1 MEPATEGVAMV
12 ALGMAVTVLAVW
24 SWMLVREILAVR
36 RSAKKSRQ
44 QTITEIQGAQIVA
57 EKHLALLQERVM
69 RLEHRLKSQATF
81 TAMEGRPRPRWDA
94 QQGEEARTPQAKA
107 SITRH
112 LC

>member
-1 MEPATEGVAMV
+1 MEPATERI
-12 ALGMAVTVLAVW
+12 ALVLLVMGFTLLAVW
-24 SWMLVREILAVR
+24 GWMLVREILAVR

-69 RLEHRLKSQATF
+69 RLEHRLKSQATS
-81 TAMEGRPRPRWDA
+81 G
-94 QQGEEARTPQAKA
+94 Q
-107 SITRH
+107 SVITRH